1 MNRSALAEG
10 ANILAAAGLFW
21 SIGVGVWIWVTPIR
35 YSGVSSQM
43 TASSSTSGANTSVLR
58 TGPVEQT
65 RRFSEVSRL
74 GPVPLMIP
82 AAVAGFAALG
92 VWRRKGLLL
101 MLLPTAVF
109 LLFCFVAGFSIGGA
123 FVPAGALLSTAVL
136 ISLASRVT

>member
-1 MNRSALAEG
+1 MTRSELAQG
-10 ANILAAAGLFW
+10 ANLLAAAGLLW

-35 YSGVSSQM
+35 FSGISSQM
-43 TASSSTSGANTSVLR
+43 SASSSSSGATTSILR

-65 RRFSEVSRL
+65 RRFSDVSRL

-82 AAVAGFAALG
+82 AAVAGLAALG
-92 VWRRKGLLL
+92 VWRRKSLLL

-123 FVPAGALLSTAVL
+123 YVPAGALLLTAVL
-136 ISLASRVT
+136 ISLSSRVT